1 MSAPDQASQQALQRL
16 TRYLQGSPRLV
27 YSYAW
32 QPESDLD
39 VFVDTD
45 FAGCM
50 ATRRSTSGGVALRGT
65 HLIKHW
71 SSTQRAV
78 TLSSAEAE
86 LYGLVKGTTEALGIQ
101 SWGLDFGLCMKVRM
115 HADSAAAI
123 GICRRSGIGRVRHL
137 AVGQLWVQEG
147 LRRGDFTLFKVQ
159 GDQNPADIFTKC
171 VSRELLDR
179 HLSRLSVQRV
189 DGRAAIAPM
198 AQLGGGG
205 VHPSVAQLAFATPPT
220 TVQTMSAQTGIPGA
234 VVSQFKVQT
243 NRASTRWPCHSGK
256 TLAKAKTPQRST
268 AKISLVTPIYAWL
281 LQKCASYVWPTNY

>member
-50 ATRRSTSGGVALRGT
+50 ATRRSTSGGVAIRGT

-86 LYGLVKGTTEALGIQ
+86 LYGLVKGTTEALGIK
-101 SWGLDFGLCMKVRM
+101 SWGLDLGLSMKVRM

-123 GICRRSGIGRVRHL
+123 GYLPKKLHWTRQTS
-137 AVGQLWVQEG
+137 
-147 LRRGDFTLFKVQ
+147 
-159 GDQNPADIFTKC
+159 
-171 VSRELLDR
+171 
-179 HLSRLSVQRV
+179 
-189 DGRAAIAPM
+189 
-198 AQLGGGG
+198 GGGPAMG
-205 VHPSVAQLAFATPPT
+205 PRRATPWRFHP
-220 TVQTMSAQTGIPGA
+220 VQSTG
-234 VVSQFKVQT
+234 
-243 NRASTRWPCHSGK
+243 
-256 TLAKAKTPQRST
+256 
-268 AKISLVTPIYAWL
+268 
-281 LQKCASYVWPTNY
+281 

>member
-1 MSAPDQASQQALQRL
+1 
-16 TRYLQGSPRLV
+16 
-27 YSYAW
+27 
-32 QPESDLD
+32 
-39 VFVDTD
+39 
-45 FAGCM
+45 
-50 ATRRSTSGGVALRGT
+50 
-65 HLIKHW
+65 
-71 SSTQRAV
+71 
-78 TLSSAEAE
+78 
-86 LYGLVKGTTEALGIQ
+86 
-101 SWGLDFGLCMKVRM
+101 MKVRM

-189 DGRAAIAPM
+189 DGRAATAPM

-205 VHPSVAQLAFATPPT
+205 VHPSVAQLAFTTPPT

-268 AKISLVTPIYAWL
+268 AKISWL
-281 LQKCASYVWPTNY
+281 HQSMPGYYRSAPVMFGPLTTDTLDHELRTNNLQRSHDQSRSSGW